1 MDNDAKML
9 EAMGDAVTKLQIK
22 YRNSSISDRIIMKP
36 ELEKLIH
43 DYTDFQL
50 KLIQEGVIT
59 TDADLEEMEDIRR
72 EIDNAA
78 RTQEIVQAIARTI
91 AFIAKRFI

>member
-36 ELEKLIH
+36 ELEKFIH
-43 DYTDFQL
+43 DYTYFQL

>member
-9 EAMGDAVTKLQIK
+9 EAMGDAVTRLQIK
-22 YRNSSISDRIIMKP
+22 YRNSSISDRIKMKP
-36 ELEKLIH
+36 DLEKLIQ
-43 DYTDFQL
+43 DYVDFQL
-50 KLIQEGVIT
+50 KLIEEGVIT
-59 TDADLEEMEDIRR
+59 TDADLKEMEDIRR

-78 RTQEIVQAIARTI
+78 QTQALVQAIARTI

>member
-1 MDNDAKML
+1 L
-9 EAMGDAVTKLQIK
+9 T
-22 YRNSSISDRIIMKP
+22 R
-36 ELEKLIH
+36 
-43 DYTDFQL
+43 DYVDFQL

>member
-9 EAMGDAVTKLQIK
+9 EAMGDSVTKLQIK
-22 YRNSSISDRIIMKP
+22 YRNSSISDRIKMKP
-36 ELEKLIH
+36 DLEKLIH
-43 DYTDFQL
+43 NYAEFQL
-50 KLIQEGVIT
+50 KLIEEGVIT
-59 TDADLEEMEDIRR
+59 TDADLKEMEDIRR

-78 RTQEIVQAIARTI
+78 QTQEIVQAIARTI

>member
-9 EAMGDAVTKLQIK
+9 EAMGDAVTRLQIK
-22 YRNSSISDRIIMKP
+22 YRASSISDRMTMKP
-36 ELEKLIH
+36 DLEELTR
-43 DYTDFQL
+43 DYVDFQL

-91 AFIAKRFI
+91 AFIGKRFI

>member
-9 EAMGDAVTKLQIK
+9 EAMGDSVTKLQIK
-22 YRNSSISDRIIMKP
+22 YRNSSISDRMTMKP
-36 ELEKLIH
+36 DLGKLIQ
-43 DYTDFQL
+43 DYVDFQL
-50 KLIQEGVIT
+50 KLIEEGVIT

-91 AFIAKRFI
+91 AFIGKRFI